1 MPWFRNQQSV
11 ADAALQRDI
20 GLSMNDLD
28 PVLRRGGDP
37 AELKFMECC
46 RCLWKVDGIQLVE
59 PFIET
64 FFNKLPET
72 SRSVLF
78 QRMVTIVYVAQDE
91 ETKPANQHDRSVP
104 AAKQ

>member
-1 MPWFRNQQSV
+1 MPWFGNQHDL

-20 GLSMNDLD
+20 GLSMKDLG
-28 PVLRRGGDP
+28 PMLRQGGDP

-46 RCLWKVDGIQLVE
+46 RCLWKIDGIELVE

-64 FFNKLPET
+64 FFNNLPEA
-72 SRSVLF
+72 SRNVLF

-91 ETKPANQHDRSVP
+91 ETKRIRTD
-104 AAKQ
+104 

>member
-1 MPWFRNQQSV
+1 MPWFGNQHSL
-11 ADAALQRDI
+11 ADAALQQHM
-20 GLSMNDLD
+20 GLSMKELD

-46 RCLWKVDGIQLVE
+46 HCLWKVDGVRLVE

-64 FFNKLPET
+64 FFNTLPEE

-78 QRMVTIVYVAQDE
+78 QRMLTIVYVAQDE
-91 ETKPANQHDRSVP
+91 ETKRS
-104 AAKQ
+104 AT